1 MVLIK
6 KCALCS
12 KWLLF
17 NSIEHNALF
26 YCKDCIMIQKQ
37 SESEEKIKQEEQRKI
52 SMQKKQ
58 EKKKL
63 NEMRA
68 NERLKQELAL
78 EEKTKN
84 EKLRKKKQKELLE
97 QIKPTSKN
105 VDECKP
111 QKKKLN
117 SKKKIYFSK
126 EDIAN
131 NDRLLYIYADI
142 KRVLVIDWL
151 KGKKDIMLNK
161 NREIRRTHAGG
172 FSAEKFQKFVDF
184 KKKTA
189 FDWIVSLLSR
199 SGIIRKPYDLIR
211 VESDNHTLKENIENF
226 IEQNSFYKK

>member
-17 NSIEHNALF
+17 NSIEYNALF

-37 SESEEKIKQEEQRKI
+37 NESEKKIRQEEQRKI

-68 NERLKQELAL
+68 DECLKQELAL
-78 EEKTKN
+78 EKKTEN
-84 EKLRKKKQKELLE
+84 EKLKKKKQKELLE
-97 QIKPTSKN
+97 QTKLTSKN
-105 VDECKP
+105 ADECKP
-111 QKKKLN
+111 QEKRFH
-117 SKKKIYFSK
+117 SEKKIYFSK
-126 EDIAN
+126 EEIAN
-131 NDRLLYIYADI
+131 NDRLLYICADI

-151 KGKKDIMLNK
+151 KGKKKIMLNK

-189 FDWIVSLLSR
+189 FDWIVSLLSK

-211 VESDNHTLKENIENF
+211 VESANQTLKKNIENF
-226 IEQNSFYKK
+226 IEQD